1 MAFQT
6 FESMGRA
13 PFLDGSLLRLS
24 LEIAEFAKRSIASR
38 AQPADD
44 AAARVEAR
52 QLLSILGDGGWI
64 RHAVPG
70 EFGGESERLSLRAL
84 SLVREGL
91 AYASPLADA
100 VYALQALGSMPITIS
115 GNRAMQERWLPEVAA
130 GRAMA
135 AFAMT
140 EPEAGS
146 DVAAMQ
152 TCAERVEGGYRLTG
166 RKWFISNAGIA
177 DFYSVFA
184 TTDPTAGRKGICCF
198 LVPADTPGLRFLGA
212 QILSEP
218 HPLGELLFEGCFV
231 PTENRLGEEGGGFKI
246 GMKSLD
252 RLRPTVAAAACGMAA
267 RALEAAL
274 SWARVRKQFGQPLAE
289 LPLVQEKLAR
299 MATELEAAWL
309 LTFRA
314 AHAADRGAERFTLEA
329 AQAKLYATEA
339 AQRII
344 DDAVQI
350 HGARGVLAE
359 SQVDRLYRSV
369 RALRIY
375 EGASEVQHLL
385 IARELLRGP
394 G

>member
-6 FESMGRA
+6 FESMERA
-13 PFLDGSLLRLS
+13 PFLDGHLLRLS
-24 LEIAEFAKRSIASR
+24 LEIAEFARRSIAQR
-38 AQPADD
+38 PVPHDD
-44 AAARVEAR
+44 ASARIEAR
-52 QLLSILGDGGWI
+52 QLLGVLGDGGWL
-64 RHAVPG
+64 RHAVPARW
-70 EFGGESERLSLRAL
+70 GGESERLSLRAL
-84 SLVREGL
+84 ALVREAL

-100 VYALQALGSMPITIS
+100 VYALQALGSLPITLS
-115 GNRAMQERWLPEVAA
+115 DNQAAQERWLPQVAA
-130 GRAMA
+130 GKAMA
-135 AFAMT
+135 AFAMS

-146 DVAAMQ
+146 DVAAIQ
-152 TCAERVEGGYRLTG
+152 TRARRADLGYVLDG

-177 DFYSVFA
+177 DFYTVFA
-184 TTDPTAGRKGICCF
+184 TIDRAAGRKGICCF
-198 LVPADTPGLRFLGA
+198 LVPADTPGLRYLGP

-218 HPLGELLFEGCFV
+218 HPLGEIVLEECRLPAEAL
-231 PTENRLGEEGGGFKI
+231 LGEERHGFKL

-252 RLRPTVAAAACGMAA
+252 RMRPTVAAAACGMAA
-267 RALEAAL
+267 RALESAL
-274 SWARVRKQFGQPLAE
+274 AHARVRHQFGMPLAE

-299 MATELEAAWL
+299 MSTELEAAWL

-329 AQAKLYATEA
+329 AQAKLYATET
-339 AQRII
+339 AQRIV

-350 HGARGVLAE
+350 HGARGVLAD
-359 SQVDRLYRSV
+359 SVVDRLYRSV
-369 RALRIY
+369 RSLRIY

>member
-6 FESMGRA
+6 FESMERA
-13 PFLDGSLLRLS
+13 PYLDGNLLRLS
-24 LEIAEFAKRSIASR
+24 LEIAEFAKVAIAPR
-38 AQPADD
+38 PVPDGD
-44 AAARVEAR
+44 AAAREEAR
-52 QLLSILGDGGWI
+52 ILLKILGEGGWL
-64 RHAVPG
+64 RHVVPAQ
-70 EFGGESERLSLRAL
+70 FGGDAERLSLRAL
-84 SLVREGL
+84 ALIREAL

-100 VYALQALGSMPITIS
+100 VYALQGLGSMPIS
-115 GNRAMQERWLPEVAA
+115 LSANRAMQERWLPEVAK
-130 GRAMA
+130 GKAMA

-146 DVAAMQ
+146 DVAALQ
-152 TCAERVEGGYRLTG
+152 TRATRVDGGYVLEG

-177 DFYSVFA
+177 DFYCVFA
-184 TTDPTAGRKGICCF
+184 TVDRAAGRKGISCF

-212 QILSEP
+212 QILSQP
-218 HPLGELLFEGCFV
+218 HPIGEIVLEECRV
-231 PTENRLGEEGGGFKI
+231 PTESLLGGEGNGFKL

-267 RALEAAL
+267 RALESAL
-274 SWARVRKQFGQPLAE
+274 AHARVRRQFGVPLAE

-299 MATELEAAWL
+299 MSIELEAAWL

-339 AQRII
+339 AQRIV

-350 HGARGVLAE
+350 HGARGVLVD
-359 SQVDRLYRSV
+359 SVVDRLYRSV
-369 RALRIY
+369 RSLRIY